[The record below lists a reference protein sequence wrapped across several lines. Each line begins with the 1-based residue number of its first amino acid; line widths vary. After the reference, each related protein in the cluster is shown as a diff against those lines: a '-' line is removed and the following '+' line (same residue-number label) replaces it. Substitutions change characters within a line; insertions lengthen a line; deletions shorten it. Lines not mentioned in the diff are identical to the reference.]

1 MKSQIG
7 EDEVIQRLVTELSTP
22 QRMAEQRR
30 DVDVTGEQE
39 QDLGR
44 KKYKKYLEPQTE
56 DV

>member
-7 EDEVIQRLVTELSTP
+7 EDEVIQRLATELSTP
-22 QRMAEQRR
+22 QRMVEQRR

-44 KKYKKYLEPQTE
+44 SSQKYLEPQTE